1 MYYSGMAIIAI
12 FILFINNYD
21 ILFHARNDNLDD
33 AHKAY
38 KVFLI
43 WIACYYITDILWGPL
58 SKLKNTSLVFI
69 DTIVYFIAMALSV
82 LFWTKYVI
90 IYLNKKNFLT
100 AALKLTGMAFF
111 LSQVVVLSVNCFK
124 PIAFWYDAEGNYH
137 VGIARNLNFGFQ
149 ILLFLFVAAFMF
161 NSIIKTKGDIRR
173 RHKAI
178 CLFSIIMIIFVFL
191 QKHYPLMPFY
201 AIGCMLGTC
210 LLHTFVLEDE
220 KDARRKELESILQI
234 EKIQEFEL
242 GNTRKI
248 AYSDPLTGVKNRIAY
263 FEDIGSIDQRI
274 EDGFLSNFGI
284 VVCDVNDLK
293 IVNDTLGHKAG
304 DEHIKNASIILSSIF
319 EHSTVYRIGGDEFV
333 IFLTGED
340 YVVHKKLLNDLDILM
355 KNNVTQNGVVIS
367 FGYAEYSRGQ
377 DKNFLQLFNRADN
390 TMYKY
395 KKKIKKLK
403 ATAE

>member
-1 MYYSGMAIIAI
+1 MYYSGMALIAI

-21 ILFHARNDNLDD
+21 ILFHTRNDNLDT

-43 WIACYYITDILWGPL
+43 WVACYYLTDILWGPL

-69 DTIVYFIAMALSV
+69 DTTVYFLAMALSV
-82 LFWTKYVI
+82 LFWTRYVI
-90 IYLNKKNFLT
+90 IYLNRKDFFT
-100 AALKLTGMAFF
+100 AVLKLTGMVF
-111 LSQVVVLSVNCFK
+111 LIAQVVVLAVNCFK
-124 PIAFWYDAEGNYH
+124 PIAFWYDAEGNYQ
-137 VGIARNLNFGFQ
+137 VSIARNLNFEFQ
-149 ILLFLFVAAFMF
+149 ILMYLFVEIYMLT
-161 NSIIKTKGDIRR
+161 SIIKKQGDIRR
-173 RHKAI
+173 RHTAI
-178 CLFSIIMIIFVFL
+178 CFFSIIMIVFVIL
-191 QKHYPLMPFY
+191 QKLYPLMPFY

-220 KDARRKELESILQI
+220 KDVRRKQLESILQI

-242 GNTRKI
+242 GNTRKM

-263 FEDIGSIDQRI
+263 LEDSEGIEQRI
-274 EDGFLSNFGI
+274 KDDFLSNFGL

-304 DEHIKNASIILSSIF
+304 DEHIKNASIILCSIF
-319 EHSTVYRIGGDEFV
+319 EHSPVYRIGGDEFV

-340 YVVHKKLLNDLDILM
+340 YVTHKNLLNELDILM
-355 KNNVTQNGVVIS
+355 KKNVTQNGVVIS

-377 DKNFLQLFNRADN
+377 DKNFLQIFDRADN

-403 ATAE
+403 AAAE